1 MPRPVIGC
9 AFSAS
14 TRMALIRSMVPL
26 DMPRTFL
33 GLIPCCSPVG
43 HPVTLPPRSRY
54 SSTCCSRS
62 RFAPWVRSSDGTP
75 LLAGRCGRGRRRHR
89 CLDLDLLCPQC
100 LPQIAMACADFDVG
114 DGQLGGG
121 MYRLHWVVVLLW
133 GQTTDTGRPPIGAS
147 SDEFSLDAWLA
158 WGLGR

>member
-1 MPRPVIGC
+1 MLLPGWAPGDL
-9 AFSAS
+9 AA
-14 TRMALIRSMVPL
+14 ALKVFINLLLKVRAGARL
-26 DMPRTFL
+26 ALFGTK
-33 GLIPCCSPVG
+33 
-43 HPVTLPPRSRY
+43 
-54 SSTCCSRS
+54 S